1 MSKYKPP
8 CGVYFLYDKGE
19 VVYVGQTNDIYRR
32 ISEHA
37 RGNQKHGI
45 QQKEFDDWSYV
56 KCDDEDTREKLEAL
70 LIKHILP
77 KYNIDQKTYYKSPE
91 RYAETESRE
100 KSLRWNPNVA
110 ANALEERT

>member
-1 MSKYKPP
+1 MVKRTTSIAEYQNTQGEIKSTESSK
-8 CGVYFLYDKGE
+8 
-19 VVYVGQTNDIYRR
+19 
-32 ISEHA
+32 
-37 RGNQKHGI
+37 
-45 QQKEFDDWSYV
+45 KEFDDWSYV

-110 ANALEERT
+110 VNALEERT